1 MANVFGILKG
11 LVSAAATVFSLLHG
25 KKPSL
30 PELLPGLVTGA
41 LQAVDQAMS
50 FGTLTTKDQIDAWLD
65 TFDMTTG
72 ADPGALN
79 LAPSMP
85 LDKEEEML
93 DHLKEAIRAYAYNRA
108 KVAGY
113 VIAAA

>member
-1 MANVFGILKG
+1 MANILGILKG
-11 LVSAAATVFSLLHG
+11 LASAAATVYSLLHG

-30 PELLPGLVTGA
+30 PELLPGLVTTA
-41 LQAVDQAMS
+41 LQAVNDAVS
-50 FGTLTTKDQIDAWLD
+50 FGNLTTKEQIDSWLD
-65 TFDMTTG
+65 TFDMSTG
-72 ADPGALN
+72 SEPGALD

-85 LDKEEEML
+85 KDKEEEML

-113 VIAAA
+113 VL